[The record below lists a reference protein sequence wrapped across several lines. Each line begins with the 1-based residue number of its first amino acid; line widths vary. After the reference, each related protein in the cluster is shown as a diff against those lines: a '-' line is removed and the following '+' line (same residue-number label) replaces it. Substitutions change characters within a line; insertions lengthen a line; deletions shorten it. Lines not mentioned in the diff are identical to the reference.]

1 MQRSAL
7 LLRSILRRAPPC
19 DKHTSLGAR
28 TGAGRQGEA
37 GGRAKEGKGKGG
49 HKKIL
54 TSLMDPSHLQE
65 DKECNRLPCLPCP
78 PPTAIHIGIC
88 ARILLYIQKGQ
99 AIHIGSPTL
108 NEQIRH
114 DNQPADLNAFSF
126 FSSFPWCWCPLSST
140 DTPLALAIL
149 AAVYCCHCH
158 AHNCNL
164 AVLQLTPTA
173 TCQSTCNYH
182 HSILPGRHPFVNRQ
196 AYLK

>member
-1 MQRSAL
+1 MQSPAL
-7 LLRSILRRAPPC
+7 PAPPTPYSNPYW
-19 DKHTSLGAR
+19 DL
-28 TGAGRQGEA
+28 
-37 GGRAKEGKGKGG
+37 RA
-49 HKKIL
+49 
-54 TSLMDPSHLQE
+54 
-65 DKECNRLPCLPCP
+65 CP
-78 PPTAIHIGIC
+78 IA
-88 ARILLYIQKGQ
+88 LYSERA

-108 NEQIRH
+108 NKQIRH

-126 FSSFPWCWCPLSST
+126 FSSFPWHWRPSSSF
-140 DTPLALAIL
+140 DTLLALAIQ

-173 TCQSTCNYH
+173 TCQSTCHYH